1 MKLTP
6 SIILEQLFS
15 PSIMQ
20 KIFYLLALAAP
31 ALAFPSFN
39 KDNNLDQ
46 HMNVARN
53 VLERKANKGKSP
65 AQIISAARTNC
76 GMNAKSSTS
85 MTCD

>member
-1 MKLTP
+1 
-6 SIILEQLFS
+6 
-15 PSIMQ
+15 MQ
-20 KIFYLLALAAP
+20 KILYLLAIAAP
-31 ALAFPSFN
+31 AFAFPSFN

-76 GMNAKSSTS
+76 GTTDSLIEQSLSTH
-85 MTCD
+85 TD